1 MSTQSLPHIT
11 ATSFFTAVQ
20 TNLIWITTTKGG
32 NFSYLFF
39 SSIHTPFG
47 CKHLKYQEKDKA
59 PWKKFQSLRGVTEDL
74 LNLCP
79 EENLTIFFLLL
90 SLLYWA
96 ANKSALCLGRWC
108 YFYIPRLFSTL
119 EKNALKIHFWNYCC
133 CLVICVRLFAAPW
146 TTACQAPM
154 SSTISESLLKL
165 ICIESVLLSQ

>member
-1 MSTQSLPHIT
+1 MIIHGKTGSL
-11 ATSFFTAVQ
+11 SF
-20 TNLIWITTTKGG
+20 LIALISISSPRSQGG
-32 NFSYLFF
+32 HLEMDPGRCWAP
-39 SSIHTPFG
+39 SIFVS
-47 CKHLKYQEKDKA
+47 QR
-59 PWKKFQSLRGVTEDL
+59 KKFQSLRGVTEDL

-119 EKNALKIHFWNYCC
+119 EKNALKIDFWNYCC

-146 TTACQAPM
+146 TTACQAPL